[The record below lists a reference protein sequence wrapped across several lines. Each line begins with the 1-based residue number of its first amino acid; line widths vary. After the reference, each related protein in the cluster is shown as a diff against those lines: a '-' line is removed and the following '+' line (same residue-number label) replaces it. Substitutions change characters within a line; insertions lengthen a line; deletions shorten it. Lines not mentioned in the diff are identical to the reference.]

1 MVTYKSEAIGLKSKE
16 RDVTMGPEV
25 RVTSFAGGRKEQWPR
40 SA

>member
-1 MVTYKSEAIGLKSKE
+1 MVTYKSEERGLKSKE

-25 RVTSFAGGRKEQWPR
+25 RVTSSAGGRKEQWPR